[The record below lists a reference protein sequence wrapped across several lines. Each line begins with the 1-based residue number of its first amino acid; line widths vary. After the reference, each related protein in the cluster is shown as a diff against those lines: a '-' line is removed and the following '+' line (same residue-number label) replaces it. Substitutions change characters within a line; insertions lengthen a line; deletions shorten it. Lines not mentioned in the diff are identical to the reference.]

1 MAYVLRN
8 GKNGN
13 IGQKP
18 INAKSETGM
27 TRIIMGPFN
36 RVEGD
41 LEIRLERDANRVREA
56 WVSVPMYRGFEQ
68 ILQGKTPD
76 DALVITPRICGICS
90 VSQSVAAAYALAD
103 MANCTIPANAQH
115 CINLMLAC
123 ENLADHL
130 THFYLF
136 FMPDFARQ
144 SYANESWYA
153 AAAQRFTAIKG
164 TATRD
169 ALPARAAFMHIL
181 GLLGGHWPHTL
192 SLQIGGVSKAL
203 DQRDKIRL
211 LASVQQFR
219 RFLET
224 TLFGDTLETIAALD
238 SVTALEHWRDQTS
251 APLSDFRHFL
261 QLAQTLQ
268 LAQMG
273 RAADE
278 FLSYGAYRMAQNTE
292 HHHFAQGVWQAQ
304 TRCVQSVPFALM
316 REDLHASWLA
326 GDDESLH
333 PFEGIT
339 LPDHTKSEAYSWNKA
354 PRLAGKVVETG
365 ALARQMVAG
374 HPLIRDLVAQSG
386 GNVQNRVIAR
396 LLELALVVPFME
408 NWIKAI
414 QIGAPFFQA
423 FTLPHDASGVGLVEA
438 ARGSLG
444 HWVQV
449 RHKHILNYQ
458 IITPTSWN
466 FSPRDRHGKAGALEQ
481 ALRNAPIR
489 EGETDPISVQHI
501 VRSFDPC
508 MACTAH

>member
-1 MAYVLRN
+1 
-8 GKNGN
+8 
-13 IGQKP
+13 
-18 INAKSETGM
+18 
-27 TRIIMGPFN
+27 
-36 RVEGD
+36 
-41 LEIRLERDANRVREA
+41 
-56 WVSVPMYRGFEQ
+56 
-68 ILQGKTPD
+68 
-76 DALVITPRICGICS
+76 
-90 VSQSVAAAYALAD
+90 
-103 MANCTIPANAQH
+103 
-115 CINLMLAC
+115 
-123 ENLADHL
+123 
-130 THFYLF
+130 
-136 FMPDFARQ
+136 
-144 SYANESWYA
+144 
-153 AAAQRFTAIKG
+153 
-164 TATRD
+164 
-169 ALPARAAFMHIL
+169 
-181 GLLGGHWPHTL
+181 
-192 SLQIGGVSKAL
+192 
-203 DQRDKIRL
+203 
-211 LASVQQFR
+211 
-219 RFLET
+219 
-224 TLFGDTLETIAALD
+224 
-238 SVTALEHWRDQTS
+238 
-251 APLSDFRHFL
+251 
-261 QLAQTLQ
+261 
-268 LAQMG
+268 
-273 RAADE
+273 
-278 FLSYGAYRMAQNTE
+278 
-292 HHHFAQGVWQAQ
+292 
-304 TRCVQSVPFALM
+304 M

>member
-1 MAYVLRN
+1 
-8 GKNGN
+8 
-13 IGQKP
+13 
-18 INAKSETGM
+18 M

-224 TLFGDTLETIAALD
+224 RLFGDTLETIAALD
-238 SVTALEHWRDQTS
+238 SVMALEHWRDQTS

-278 FLSYGAYRMAQNTE
+278 FLSYVAYRMAQNTE

-304 TRCVQSVPFALM
+304 TRCVQSVPFTLM
-316 REDLHASWLA
+316 REDLHASWMA

-365 ALARQMVAG
+365 ALARQMMAG

-414 QIGAPFFQA
+414 QIAVRCSKVIDAIFRTSLFKKVLAPRFGSADYRAAGDLRTTLVKTVNEDLSSELSSISQPTLLLWGEEDQQTPLDLARNFKRLIPHSQL
-423 FTLPHDASGVGLVEA
+423 FTFPHKGHEPFEDVGSHLMA
-438 ARGSLG
+438 
-444 HWVQV
+444 
-449 RHKHILNYQ
+449 KY
-458 IITPTSWN
+458 IIR
-466 FSPRDRHGKAGALEQ
+466 FLKAEVHNG
-481 ALRNAPIR
+481 
-489 EGETDPISVQHI
+489 
-501 VRSFDPC
+501 
-508 MACTAH
+508 

>member
-1 MAYVLRN
+1 
-8 GKNGN
+8 
-13 IGQKP
+13 
-18 INAKSETGM
+18 M

-68 ILQGKTPD
+68 IMQGKTPD

-103 MANCTIPANAQH
+103 MADIHVPANAQH

-144 SYANESWYA
+144 IYANEPWYA
-153 AAAQRFTAIKG
+153 ATAQRFTAIKG

-169 ALPARAAFMHIL
+169 ALPARAAFMHVL

-192 SLQIGGVSKAL
+192 SLQIGGVSKAI

-211 LASVQQFR
+211 LTSVQQFR
-219 RFLET
+219 RFLESA
-224 TLFGDTLETIAALD
+224 LFGDSLERIAALD
-238 SVTALEHWRDQTS
+238 STTALAEWQAQAAPTS
-251 APLSDFRHFL
+251 SDFRHFL
-261 QLAQTLQ
+261 HLADSLQ
-268 LAQMG
+268 LHQLG
-273 RAADE
+273 QSTDE
-278 FLSYGAYRMAQNTE
+278 FLSYGAYRHAEQNSTY
-292 HHHFAQGVWQAQ
+292 HFAQGVWHPRNRHVYA
-304 TRCVQSVPFALM
+304 VPLALI
-316 REDLHASWLA
+316 REDLHASWLT
-326 GDDESLH
+326 GDDEPLH
-333 PFEGIT
+333 PFEGVT
-339 LPDHTKSEAYSWNKA
+339 LPEYPKPDAYSWNKA

-386 GNVQNRVIAR
+386 GNVPNRVIAR
-396 LLELALVVPFME
+396 LLELALVVPLME
-408 NWIKAI
+408 TWIKAI
-414 QIGAPFFQA
+414 RPGETFCQNMM
-423 FTLPHDASGVGLVEA
+423 LPHDASGVGLVEA

-489 EGETDPISVQHI
+489 SGETEPISVQHI

-508 MACTAH
+508 MVCTAH